1 MTSAEMIEGAFAT
14 FEVASNA
21 TLLSEG
27 IEIGVATCDQFVGIG
42 LVAHIP
48 NQSVT
53 IEIKGLLQRKCELN
67 DTKTRAQVTTAVGH
81 HFQVSLPDLGSDIF
95 ELGHR

>member
-1 MTSAEMIEGAFAT
+1 MTSAEMIERAFAT
-14 FEVASNA
+14 FEVASNT

-48 NQSVT
+48 NHSVT
-53 IEIKGLLQRKCELN
+53 IEIESLIERKCELN
-67 DTKTRAQVTTAVGH
+67 NTKAWAQVTTAVGH
-81 HFQVSLPDLGSDIF
+81 HFQVSLPDLGRDIF